1 MDASHHAGRAAEY
14 SSVYYIRLKQAYCND
29 MKSARWG
36 ALTLSAAIILIVTLT
51 GASNASAPSPE
62 LSIVGTTNVSLL
74 LTSHA
79 SCLLNQ
85 TGKPTKELKSLYKA
99 HKGSTV
105 PTAAITPGTT
115 EAAQGSCWSGTV
127 TVGVEDNGPAVT
139 KYYVKPIRYPTL
151 SSAQTVTDATISL
164 VSHPAISAYDV
175 TSLTLKILIRD
186 NWSSSLSFAL
196 VAQGPSVDPVVAT
209 ISIVREPQTSDYWWP
224 VIGALSF
231 SIMVSGWIFLSSM
244 RRKKLTEQVNT
255 TSSWSFKDS
264 WVSTLT
270 TLGAV
275 AGTVLGATGF
285 LTDVFPGVDVQRFF
299 TLLILFTAAVLA
311 APLVYTAAS
320 KTNSDS
326 GQTQGT
332 VGGLWLASALTLF
345 GVAGQFATIGSL
357 VWLADTGAGNRWGL
371 TAALSLISL
380 IIAWYAH
387 NTADQVIKLTPASMQ
402 QETKG
407 PTPIL

>member
-1 MDASHHAGRAAEY
+1 
-14 SSVYYIRLKQAYCND
+14 
-29 MKSARWG
+29 MKAARWG

-51 GASNASAPSPE
+51 GASGASASAPD

-74 LTSHA
+74 LTRHA

-85 TGKPTKELKSLYKA
+85 SGKPTKELKSLYKA
-99 HKGSTV
+99 YNSPSVSK
-105 PTAAITPGTT
+105 AAATSGTT
-115 EAAQGSCWSGTV
+115 TAAAQGSCWSGTV
-127 TVGVEDNGPAVT
+127 TIGVEDNGPAVT
-139 KYYVKPIRYPTL
+139 KYYVKPVRYPTL
-151 SSAQTVTDATISL
+151 SSAQTVTDTTISL
-164 VSHPAISAYDV
+164 VSHPAISAYNV
-175 TSLTLKILIRD
+175 TSLSLKILIRD
-186 NWSSSLSFAL
+186 NWSSSLTFAL
-196 VAQGPSVDPVVAT
+196 VARGANENPVVAT
-209 ISIVREPQTSDYWWP
+209 ITVVREPQTSDYWWP

-231 SIMVSGWIFLSSM
+231 SIVVSAWIFLSSII
-244 RRKKLTEQVNT
+244 RRKTLSEQVNT

-299 TLLILFTAAVLA
+299 TLLILFTGAVLA
-311 APLVYTAAS
+311 APLLYTAAS
-320 KTNSDS
+320 RTDSGS

-371 TAALSLISL
+371 TAALFLISL

-387 NTADQVIKLTPASMQ
+387 NTADQVIKLTPASMR

>member
-1 MDASHHAGRAAEY
+1 VKA
-14 SSVYYIRLKQAYCND
+14 
-29 MKSARWG
+29 ARWG
-36 ALTLSAAIILIVTLT
+36 ALTLGAAIILIVTLT
-51 GASNASAPSPE
+51 GASSPSAPSPD

-85 TGKPTKELKSLYKA
+85 SGKPTKELKSKSTYKSYNSPSPPKSVA
-99 HKGSTV
+99 
-105 PTAAITPGTT
+105 TPGTT
-115 EAAQGSCWSGTV
+115 HGAQAPCWSGTV
-127 TVGVEDNGPAVT
+127 TVGVEDNGAAVP
-139 KYYVKPIRYPTL
+139 KYYVKPVRYPTL

-164 VSHPAISAYDV
+164 VSHPSISAYNI
-175 TSLTLKILIRD
+175 TSLSLKILIRD
-186 NWSSSLSFAL
+186 NWSSSLTFAL
-196 VAQGPSVDPVVAT
+196 VAPGTNVNPVVAT
-209 ISIVREPQTSDYWWP
+209 IAIVREPQTSDYWWP
-224 VIGALSF
+224 VVAALSF
-231 SIMVSGWIFLSSM
+231 SILVSAWIFLSSI
-244 RRKKLTEQVNT
+244 RRRRLRDKVNT
-255 TSSWSFKDS
+255 TTSWSFKDS

-299 TLLILFTAAVLA
+299 TLLILFTGAVLA
-311 APLVYTAAS
+311 APVVYAAAS
-320 KTNSDS
+320 KTDRGS

-357 VWLADTGAGNRWGL
+357 VWLADTGRGNRWGL
-371 TAALSLISL
+371 TAALSLVSL

-387 NTADQVIKLTPASMQ
+387 TTADQVIKLTPASLQ
-402 QETKG
+402 QDTKG